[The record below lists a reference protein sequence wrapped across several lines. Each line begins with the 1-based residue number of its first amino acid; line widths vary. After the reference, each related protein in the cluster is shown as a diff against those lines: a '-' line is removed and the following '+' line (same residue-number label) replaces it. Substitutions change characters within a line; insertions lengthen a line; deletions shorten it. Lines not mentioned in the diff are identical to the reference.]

1 MLEFGFYMAKMK
13 NFNDNKLGWHDIN
26 WKKINNYVSNLQK
39 SMVVAYMHNNTA
51 EVFRIQNK
59 LMMSWKARALA
70 VRNVTSN
77 TGSRTPGV
85 DGVVWLTHEQKY
97 AAIDLLKQSLLAK
110 ESTYEVGLIKR
121 VWIPK
126 SNSSELRPLGIPNM
140 LDRALQT
147 LVMFTLDP
155 IVEHNK

>member
-59 LMMSWKARALA
+59 LMMS
-70 VRNVTSN
+70 
-77 TGSRTPGV
+77 
-85 DGVVWLTHEQKY
+85 
-97 AAIDLLKQSLLAK
+97 
-110 ESTYEVGLIKR
+110 
-121 VWIPK
+121 
-126 SNSSELRPLGIPNM
+126 
-140 LDRALQT
+140 
-147 LVMFTLDP
+147 
-155 IVEHNK
+155 